1 MAEFCNTKNS
11 ILSSAT
17 LTPLI
22 HIEIIYIENANIKN
36 NLHAP
41 TGERTTKNESSSDA
55 LGIPDLRP
63 PAAMDF
69 HNKKPKSKA
78 LKASHST
85 SNNV

>member
-41 TGERTTKNESSSDA
+41 TGERTTKNESSSGA
-55 LGIPDLRP
+55 LGIPDLRS

-69 HNKKPKSKA
+69 HDKKPKSKA